1 MEYLYIIQQ
10 ALIWIVTIY
19 WLYQFIIS
27 LCSFVKIKEKPLKED
42 KQHRFMTIIP
52 AHNEEKVVVNL
63 IESLKKLDYPKDLY
77 DIYVIADNCTDKT
90 AEVAK
95 KAGAIVYERFDEA
108 HKTKGHALQW
118 FLAQK
123 IEEDAPY
130 DAFCIFDADNIVDEN
145 FLKVMNKK
153 LCQGEEV
160 VQGYKDIKNPSDS
173 WVSAG
178 YAIFYWTMHRF
189 YHLARYNIGL
199 SPLMN
204 GTGFMVKFDVI
215 KPQGWNTKTL
225 TEDIEFS
232 LKRIIEGKKLGWAR
246 DAIVYDEQP
255 VGFKQ
260 SWTQRSRWTVG
271 HMQCLKEYTKPLAE
285 AVVKNK
291 TVMNFDGLL
300 YMLGTTPML
309 ILTMV
314 LVIVNTVLFA
324 TGAMSGLD
332 FTIQML
338 KYIIPTLLVLPF
350 MGLVVLYLE
359 KKPIKPM
366 IKGLLTYP
374 IFMGSWLLI
383 NIKCLFK
390 RDTEWKKI
398 DHVNDKKIEDLLGY
412 AINKK
417 YGYLTSSLGDI
428 GTGLKASVMVHLPAL
443 AKTKNIRKVLEA
455 ISSFGMN
462 IRGMYGENN
471 QVQGDIYQ
479 ISNKQTLGI
488 TEQEIVQNVKVIVQ
502 KIIEQERQARKL
514 LAKDELDLED
524 IIYRSYGILT
534 NCRKISYEEARNL
547 LSNIK
552 LGTDLGILR
561 ELTDLKVQKL
571 YLYIKP
577 ANLQKYLG
585 EQYEAIERDIK
596 RAEVIK
602 QIITEK

>member
-260 SWTQRSRWTVG
+260 SWTQRSRWTIG
-271 HMQCLKEYTKPLAE
+271 HIQCLQEYTKPLAG
-285 AVVKNK
+285 AVKKNK
-291 TVMNFDGLL
+291 TLMNFDGLL
-300 YMLGTTPML
+300 YMMGSIPMFIMTIVLLLINFVMFIFGGMTPMDLL
-309 ILTMV
+309 INCLRYILPTFFLPIFV
-314 LVIVNTVLFA
+314 GIVI
-324 TGAMSGLD
+324 M
-332 FTIQML
+332 IIERKPIRPML
-338 KYIIPTLLVLPF
+338 K
-350 MGLVVLYLE
+350 GLAF
-359 KKPIKPM
+359 
-366 IKGLLTYP
+366 YP
-374 IFMGSWLLI
+374 LFLGSWLLI
-383 NIKCLFK
+383 NFKCLFK
-390 RDTEWKKI
+390 RETNWEKITHNRSIKI
-398 DHVNDKKIEDLLGY
+398 DDVSEKVEEIEKI
-412 AINKK
+412 
-417 YGYLTSSLGDI
+417 
-428 GTGLKASVMVHLPAL
+428 
-443 AKTKNIRKVLEA
+443 
-455 ISSFGMN
+455 
-462 IRGMYGENN
+462 
-471 QVQGDIYQ
+471 
-479 ISNKQTLGI
+479 
-488 TEQEIVQNVKVIVQ
+488 
-502 KIIEQERQARKL
+502 
-514 LAKDELDLED
+514 
-524 IIYRSYGILT
+524 
-534 NCRKISYEEARNL
+534 
-547 LSNIK
+547 
-552 LGTDLGILR
+552 
-561 ELTDLKVQKL
+561 
-571 YLYIKP
+571 
-577 ANLQKYLG
+577 
-585 EQYEAIERDIK
+585 
-596 RAEVIK
+596 
-602 QIITEK
+602 

>member
-314 LVIVNTVLFA
+314 LVIVNIVLFA

-374 IFMGSWLLI
+374 VFMGSWLLI

-398 DHVNDKKIEDLLGY
+398 DHVDDKKIEDL
-412 AINKK
+412 
-417 YGYLTSSLGDI
+417 
-428 GTGLKASVMVHLPAL
+428 
-443 AKTKNIRKVLEA
+443 
-455 ISSFGMN
+455 
-462 IRGMYGENN
+462 
-471 QVQGDIYQ
+471 
-479 ISNKQTLGI
+479 
-488 TEQEIVQNVKVIVQ
+488 
-502 KIIEQERQARKL
+502 
-514 LAKDELDLED
+514 
-524 IIYRSYGILT
+524 
-534 NCRKISYEEARNL
+534 
-547 LSNIK
+547 
-552 LGTDLGILR
+552 
-561 ELTDLKVQKL
+561 
-571 YLYIKP
+571 
-577 ANLQKYLG
+577 
-585 EQYEAIERDIK
+585 
-596 RAEVIK
+596 
-602 QIITEK
+602 